1 MKALSTGKR
10 PMPKRPLAL
19 GKLNELAQH
28 RGDDWTHW
36 DLVIKGWRA
45 LRAIACNKA
54 GTNNMASQ
62 AYRDAMGE
70 LLTLKKYAAYNS
82 LDKQTRSNMYKLC
95 DNIEEVTAW
104 YFSDKVSDADRS
116 RWKHPD
122 TIAKHC
128 PQNLLAGF
136 GKNKPRAASGKPVK
150 KRGSSAEEDRLR
162 QLLLKAANALKPH
175 NPSLAA
181 ELFEN
186 LYPVGAGEP
195 DPDDGFEGLPS
206 GLDGGE
212 ISKTNSHAAELGDQ
226 FVQSGQTEHPGE

>member
-82 LDKQTRSNMYKLC
+82 LDKQTRSTMYRLC
-95 DNIEEVTAW
+95 DNIEEITAW
-104 YFSDKVSDADRS
+104 YFSDKVSDADRM

-150 KRGSSAEEDRLR
+150 KRGSSANEDYLR
-162 QLLLKAANALKPH
+162 SLLIAVIDEFVQPV
-175 NPSLAA
+175 NPARAA
-181 ELFEN
+181 ELRKQ
-186 LYPVGAGEP
+186 LYLAGGP

-212 ISKTNSHAAELGDQ
+212 ISKSE
-226 FVQSGQTEHPGE
+226 QSCRRTG